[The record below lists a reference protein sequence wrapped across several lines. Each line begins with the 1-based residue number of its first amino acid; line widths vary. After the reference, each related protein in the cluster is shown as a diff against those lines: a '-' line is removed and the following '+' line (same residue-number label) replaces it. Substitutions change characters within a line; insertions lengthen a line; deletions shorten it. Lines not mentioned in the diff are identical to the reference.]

1 MEKLLKQ
8 TLYINYARFLLLD
21 EIVDHVLSVLAEIGE
36 HERDMH
42 PIRSRLRVV
51 LPDELV
57 EWQVVLDVVEPPLA
71 LLDVATDTE
80 VCGLPLQVLR
90 VIHTAHGFVE
100 LLTSET
106 AADGNRFAHRHAQGL
121 QDVGSEID
129 EVDHL
134 LHRGFVVDT
143 EPLRRVAGVELFH
156 CEVHRYGGVHNV
168 SFSGSI
174 SCFCSG
180 ASHSDT

>member
-21 EIVDHVLSVLAEIGE
+21 EIVDHVLSVLSKIRE

-42 PIRSRLRVV
+42 PVGARLRVV
-51 LPDELV
+51 LPDELI
-57 EWQVVLDVVEPPLA
+57 ERQVVFDIVEPSLA
-71 LLDVATDTE
+71 LLDVATDAE
-80 VCGLPLQVLR
+80 VCRLSLQVLR
-90 VIHTAHGFVE
+90 VIHTAHGLVE
-100 LLTSET
+100 LLTSEA
-106 AADGNRFAHRHAQGL
+106 AADGNRFTHRHAQGL
-121 QDVGSEID
+121 QHVGSEID
-129 EVDHL
+129 EVNHL
-134 LHRGFVVDT
+134 LHRGLVVNT

-174 SCFCSG
+174 LCFCSG